1 MSGTQQHP
9 PNFNR
14 EPSRRKRKSPATTES
29 LALLLVTVVLG
40 ACHQSSALAIAP
52 KAFAPSAPQRL
63 SFSPSTTASHRHM
76 SSTTAPQGRD
86 FSDPPP
92 SYQKKK
98 PLATGTAS
106 AEVEGDTV
114 DFDWRTVARE
124 VFNSGDRRSV
134 VLFDG
139 VCNLCNGAVNFSLDH
154 DPKGKFRFV
163 SLQSKVG
170 QSLLKASGKRHDD
183 ISSIVLVEPAS
194 ASSSASSSPLPISSK
209 AYFKSDAVLRIA
221 KELDYPFFSLIGTVG
236 PYIVPK
242 FIRNQIYELVAN
254 NRYRFGEADSCR
266 LDKYEDFEDRFIP
279 DPEN

>member
-1 MSGTQQHP
+1 
-9 PNFNR
+9 
-14 EPSRRKRKSPATTES
+14 
-29 LALLLVTVVLG
+29 
-40 ACHQSSALAIAP
+40 
-52 KAFAPSAPQRL
+52 
-63 SFSPSTTASHRHM
+63 M
-76 SSTTAPQGRD
+76 SSTTAPQGRE

-92 SYQKKK
+92 SYQTKK
-98 PLATGTAS
+98 PLATGIAS
-106 AEVEGDTV
+106 TEVDGDKV
-114 DFDWRTVARE
+114 DFDWQAIAKQ

-183 ISSIVLVEPAS
+183 ISSIVLVEPVT
-194 ASSSASSSPLPISSK
+194 SSSSSPLPITSK

-221 KELDYPFFSLIGTVG
+221 KELDYPLFSLIGTVG
-236 PYIVPK
+236 PYVVPK
-242 FIRNQIYELVAN
+242 FIRNQIYEVVAN

-279 DPEN
+279 DPED